1 MPEVRA
7 VSLIAKMRARDPDF
21 VNLRKSMRA
30 AVVAVPLFAL
40 LELYFD
46 VGAIAVFAFFGC
58 FVNLVLADFGGPR
71 GHRAFAYLVLLV
83 VANLTVVVGSLLS
96 DTVFAAALVM
106 FVIMF
111 VATFATVFGGYAS
124 LFVTPVALAYS
135 LTVLD
140 PISSLSI
147 ADRVFG
153 WTVGGAVALAAALL
167 LWPVDRRLRLGKTLA
182 DVCYALADALSCI
195 DRQPEG
201 KMSLQRASAAVAE
214 ARQKA
219 SAPLRPAGPMSRDIG
234 SLHLVQH
241 LEQAM
246 DLAGRLLERGMGGE
260 RDKQFIEECERA
272 FRVTGDALVGKGEDG
287 ALLRE
292 MRRLNDVLLAGRRVA
307 DEALAGAASDGEP
320 PERRRSE
327 LLLSAR
333 RSSTILALLHVSV
346 WMGASAIAALG
357 LSARVGPVSATPE
370 LAPLLDRPTDVS
382 ERARRIVA
390 SALDVRGVLF
400 RNSFRGAVAM
410 SVAILL
416 AKLLPI
422 EHSFWI
428 MISTLAVLRSSAAT
442 TSASFVQAVVGTL
455 LGFAISAGILT
466 VAGGNSV
473 YLWVGMP
480 AVVFIAS
487 YSPGVLG
494 FLTGQTLFTV
504 LVVLLFTLIDPAGLT
519 TGIVRVETVMIGA
532 ASGVVSAFLLWP
544 RGAQSALADAVAGQ
558 YRAAANAAHTLVDG
572 PEEDR
577 IAAVHRMA
585 VARRRA
591 DEAFGIA
598 LGERGNRVDASA
610 WVSLSRAPNM
620 VSTLAAGFMPSAAA
634 WIVESCPD
642 AVAVTRSRRDRVVA
656 LLGSVAE
663 ELDPSEPDDVP
674 TITAPPT
681 GDDDQILADCLDYAR
696 PLGIEKINDARFLF
710 AYYQCLSFVEDGV
723 RQVQP
728 ELHNVAAASRPG
740 AWLRWSAIA
749 FNRRAPTGARD
760 RRAVP

>member
-1 MPEVRA
+1 M
-7 VSLIAKMRARDPDF
+7 SLIAKLRARDPDL

-40 LELYFD
+40 LEIYFD

-58 FVNLVLADFGGPR
+58 FVSLVLADFGGPR
-71 GHRAFAYLVLLV
+71 GHRAIAYLALLV

-96 DTVFAAALVM
+96 DTVFAAALAM

-147 ADRVFG
+147 GDRVIG
-153 WTVGGAVALAAALL
+153 WTIGGAVALAAALL
-167 LWPVDRRLRLGKTLA
+167 LWPVDRRLRLSKTLA
-182 DVCYALADALSCI
+182 DVCDALADTLSCI

-201 KMSLQRASAAVAE
+201 KAALQRAATLVAE

-246 DLAGRLLERGMGGE
+246 DLTGRLLERGTGGE
-260 RDKQFIEECERA
+260 RDKQFIGECERA
-272 FRVTGDALVGKGEDG
+272 FRATGDALLGKDEEGT
-287 ALLRE
+287 LLRE
-292 MRRLNDVLLAGRRVA
+292 MERLNEVLLAGRRVA
-307 DEALAGAASDGEP
+307 DEALAAAASDKEP
-320 PERRRSE
+320 EEQRRSK
-327 LLLSAR
+327 LLRSAR
-333 RSSTILALLHVSV
+333 RSSAILALLHVSI
-346 WMGASAIAALG
+346 WMQASAVAALG
-357 LSARVGPVSATPE
+357 LSARAGPITATPE

-382 ERARRIVA
+382 ERARLIVA
-390 SALDVRGVLF
+390 SALDIRGVLF

-466 VAGGNSV
+466 VVGGNSV
-473 YLWVGMP
+473 YLWVATP

-532 ASGVVSAFLLWP
+532 ASGVLCAFLLWP

-558 YRAAANAAHTLVDG
+558 YRAAADAAHTLVDG
-572 PEEDR
+572 PEEGR
-577 IAAVHRMA
+577 IAAARRVA
-585 VARRRA
+585 AARRRA
-591 DEAFGIA
+591 DEAFGVA

-620 VSTLAAGFMPSAAA
+620 VSTLAAGFLPSPAA
-634 WIVESCPD
+634 WLAESCPD
-642 AVAVTRSRRDRVVA
+642 AVAVTKSRRDRVAA
-656 LLGSVAE
+656 LLAGVAE
-663 ELDPSEPDDVP
+663 ELDPSEPDHHS
-674 TITAPPT
+674 TIAAPEA
-681 GDDDQILADCLDYAR
+681 DDGEQKLADCLDYAR

-710 AYYQCLSFVEDGV
+710 VYYQCLSFVEEGV
-723 RQVQP
+723 WQVRS
-728 ELHNVAAASRPG
+728 ELHRVAAASRPG
-740 AWLRWSAIA
+740 AWLRWSATALNRGVPIA
-749 FNRRAPTGARD
+749 ERD